1 MTAFLHVLTLV
12 DAESSYGGPLSV
24 ALGQCRELVRRGHRA
39 QIVAG
44 WRGPGRPPGELEG
57 VPVHLFPV
65 RQVVPVGRFSGL
77 LAPALVAWL
86 GRHARDH
93 DVGHVH
99 LARDLV
105 PLTAAG
111 VLAAAGVPY
120 VTQTHGMVMPDAR
133 RSAVV
138 MDRALTLPVLR
149 RARHRLAL
157 TDREEAGLRTLLGP
171 GVPVE
176 RLPNGIEI
184 PSDVEPADPAAAGGV
199 PDVLFLARLHPRKR
213 VLDFA
218 RAAAI
223 LIDEEVRA
231 RFSIVGPDDGDLARL
246 RELIDARPA
255 WTAGIRYEGA
265 LAHADAVRRIARCSV
280 YVLPS
285 VDEPFPMTLL
295 EALSLGR
302 PAVCT
307 STCGIAPV
315 LRERDAAVVIDEGPE
330 PLVAT
335 LRALL
340 GDPAGRAGLS
350 QRAAATAREVFSI
363 EAVGDRL
370 LAMTA
375 SAGPGPRV

>member
-1 MTAFLHVLTLV
+1 MTAFLHVLTLI
-12 DAESSYGGPLSV
+12 DAESSYGGPTSV
-24 ALGQCRELVRRGHRA
+24 ALGQCRELIRRGHRA
-39 QIVAG
+39 EIVAG
-44 WRGPGRPPGELEG
+44 WRGEGLPPDELEG

-65 RQVVPVGRFSGL
+65 RRVLPVGRFSGL
-77 LAPALVAWL
+77 LAPALIAWVR
-86 GRHARDH
+86 RHARDY
-93 DVGHVH
+93 DLGHVH

-120 VTQTHGMVMPDAR
+120 VTQTHGMVMPDPR

-138 MDRALTLPVLR
+138 TDRALTLPVLR
-149 RARHRLAL
+149 RARHRLTL

-171 GVPVE
+171 GVPLE

-184 PSDVEPADPAAAGGV
+184 PSDVRPADLPGAGGV

-218 RAAAI
+218 RAATM
-223 LIDEEVRA
+223 LIDEGVRA
-231 RFSIVGPDDGDLARL
+231 QFSVVGPDDGELASLRDL
-246 RELIDARPA
+246 IHARPA
-255 WTAGIRYEGA
+255 WTAAIRYEGA
-265 LAHADAVRRIARCSV
+265 LAHTDAVRRIAGCSV

-315 LRERDAAVVIDEGPE
+315 LLERGAAVVIDEGAE
-330 PLVAT
+330 HLAKT
-335 LRALL
+335 LRSMLD
-340 GDPAGRAGLS
+340 DPAGLADLS
-350 QRAAATAREVFSI
+350 VRAAATAREVFSI
-363 EAVGDRL
+363 EAVGGRL
-370 LAMTA
+370 EAMA
-375 SAGPGPRV
+375 GSAGRDL